1 MRVRMIAL
9 VAAGITAACSSSRN
23 DDLYDVADVPATRG
37 SGDSG
42 AAGGAGGSGGFGGAT
57 AGTGPSGPTTGPGPG
72 PGAGA
77 GGAASGAGGG
87 AGDVLGGCECVV
99 EASATPGSLCG
110 TCVYDLLQAGN
121 CATIATECFADTGC
135 QQIINTQLKN
145 CPNGAVALCWG
156 QITSGGTFSAQSIAL
171 ASDFLACSCT
181 GCIGSTSCLGN
192 KTCPL

>member
-1 MRVRMIAL
+1 MIAL
-9 VAAGITAACSSSRN
+9 VVAGISAACSSSPN

-42 AAGGAGGSGGFGGAT
+42 AAGGSGGAT
-57 AGTGPSGPTTGPGPG
+57 AGAGPSGATTGVG

-77 GGAASGAGGG
+77 GGGASGAGGGTSGAGGG

-110 TCVYDLLQAGN
+110 TCLYDLLQAGN
-121 CATIATECFADTGC
+121 CATIATECFSDTGC
-135 QQIINTQLKN
+135 QQIINNQLKN

-156 QITSGGTFSAQSIAL
+156 QIISGGTFSAQSIAL
-171 ASDFLACSCT
+171 ASDFLDCSCT
-181 GCIGSTSCLGN
+181 GCIGVTSCLGN